1 MNKASPKTPLVL
13 LSGLLCDRFMWQTIA
28 DQLGDIA
35 DITIFS
41 FAGFNSI
48 SEMADHVLANSPGH
62 FALAGHSMGGRVA
75 LEVIAKAAS
84 RVNQLALLNTGVHPR
99 REAEVPGRQRLL
111 DLSINKGM
119 AAVAD
124 TWLAPM
130 MSPTGLANSALMQ
143 QLKQMVLRHTAQD
156 FDGQIQALL
165 TRPNAEAVLPF
176 IQVPT
181 LLMSGTEDK
190 WSPISQHKEIQ
201 KHISGSQLVT
211 LEGAGHMSTVETPEA
226 ISRAFRQWLTT
237 PTETKI

>member
-13 LSGLLCDRFMWQTIA
+13 LSGLLCDRFMWAAIA
-28 DQLGDIA
+28 DQLSDIA

-48 SEMADHVLANSPGH
+48 GEMADQVLANSPER
-62 FALAGHSMGGRVA
+62 FTLAGHSMGGRVA
-75 LEVIAKAAS
+75 LEIMTKAAG
-84 RVNQLALLNTGVHPR
+84 RVSKLALLNTGVHPR

-111 DLSINKGM
+111 DLSITAGM

-130 MSPTGLANSALMQ
+130 MSPNGLANPSLMR
-143 QLKQMVLRHTAQD
+143 QLKQMVLRHSAQD

-165 TRPNAEAVLPF
+165 TRPDAEAVLPF

-190 WSPISQHKEIQ
+190 WSPVAQHKEIQ
-201 KHISGSQLVT
+201 KHIPGSQLVA
-211 LEGAGHMSTVETPEA
+211 LKGAGHMSTVEAPEA
-226 ISRAFRQWLTT
+226 ISQAFRQWLTT
-237 PTETKI
+237 PADTKI